1 MNDLTI
7 LIPTY
12 NRKERLKQT
21 LECLQNQTKQDYIIV
36 IVDNCSSYCV
46 KNLVDEFQYDF
57 KRKIKL
63 VERPYNIGSSA
74 NITMILLE
82 ATTKWCWLLGDDD
95 YPLPEAVATIY
106 KNMNDDICAMHFSVL
121 DLSRYVEKDYKVY
134 NLGGLIELY
143 EKWLHDKKPIVNLQ
157 GDLIFMSNKVY
168 NMEYIRPFIVNAIEY
183 SYSKIGQL
191 IPIFKC
197 LEFGKGT
204 FLISNMKIVES
215 LLAANDHWNIKK
227 IIYGMSSF
235 THISFDRLDKRE
247 RIRLND
253 VVMFRYTYVLKNY
266 ILDGHNDWYYVNS
279 IYHTIYKLFLNPV
292 HCIIYRMV
300 SLLMEVRVTRI
311 MMKKL
316 ILIIERKRHFNV
328 Q

>member
-1 MNDLTI
+1 
-7 LIPTY
+7 
-12 NRKERLKQT
+12 
-21 LECLQNQTKQDYIIV
+21 
-36 IVDNCSSYCV
+36 
-46 KNLVDEFQYDF
+46 
-57 KRKIKL
+57 
-63 VERPYNIGSSA
+63 
-74 NITMILLE
+74 
-82 ATTKWCWLLGDDD
+82 
-95 YPLPEAVATIY
+95 
-106 KNMNDDICAMHFSVL
+106 
-121 DLSRYVEKDYKVY
+121 
-134 NLGGLIELY
+134 
-143 EKWLHDKKPIVNLQ
+143 
-157 GDLIFMSNKVY
+157 
-168 NMEYIRPFIVNAIEY
+168 
-183 SYSKIGQL
+183 
-191 IPIFKC
+191 
-197 LEFGKGT
+197 
-204 FLISNMKIVES
+204 MKIVES

-279 IYHTIYKLFLNPV
+279 IYHTIYKQFLNPV